1 MPIPASRPSRKL
13 NNLNKVIRNTL
24 QWSLLLAVLVCGGVT
39 RAQNPM
45 LAQRYFDDGEFDKA
59 VVIFEQLYRRNKNDL
74 RNTESLIACY
84 QQLERFGDAERILL
98 ERTNGNRVLPVYQ
111 ILLGY
116 NYSLQGKE
124 EEAERW
130 FEAAISQIDQQPGLG
145 YGIGYRF
152 QRLVLLDK
160 AEKSFLRAMELN
172 PELDYSYQLANIYGE
187 QGRIEDMFN
196 TYLDMLQA
204 GKGSRNRIMQIMEAF
219 LGEEPQDT
227 NNQLLRRL
235 LLKKAQKQPDLIW
248 NELLSWLFALQ
259 GQFEPAFTQEKAIYR
274 RSELPDPE
282 RIMELA
288 LQSSRR
294 NQGELSREMYR
305 FVIEEEAE
313 PSIVLEAELNLL
325 DLLQNRQGAD
335 YEEIRKS
342 YQRLLEANGI
352 SDATLRL
359 LIQYGRFLSRELN
372 DHAAAIRLLDKG
384 LAEVRS
390 PRNQSLL
397 KMEKADIWVV
407 QEEFNRAL
415 LLYSQVQL
423 DHKNQSLGQE
433 ARFRVAKTSFYK
445 GDFEWAFNQLKVL
458 RGSSSQLMANDAMQ
472 LSLLISDN
480 LWKDSTEVY
489 LAKYA
494 RAELLSARKRN
505 PEAVRLL
512 SELIEESG
520 GQTIQDEALYFQG
533 QLLERLGRFQEAADN
548 YQKIIEG
555 FSFQILADDARY
567 ALGLLYQERLGR
579 KEAAME
585 QFQYIIFNYPDSY
598 YYPLARKR
606 FRRLRGDDIE

>member
-1 MPIPASRPSRKL
+1 
-13 NNLNKVIRNTL
+13 
-24 QWSLLLAVLVCGGVT
+24 
-39 RAQNPM
+39 M

-74 RNTESLIACY
+74 RNTESLVACY
-84 QQLERFGDAERILL
+84 QQLERFDDAERILL
-98 ERTNGNRVLPVYQ
+98 ERTDGDRVLPAYQ

-116 NYSLQGKE
+116 NYRLQGKE

-160 AEKSFLRAMELN
+160 AEKSFLRAMALN

-196 TYLDMLQA
+196 TYLDMLQS

-274 RSELPDPE
+274 RSEMPDPE

-288 LQSSRR
+288 LQSSVR
-294 NQGELSREMYR
+294 NQVELSREMYR
-305 FVIEEEAE
+305 FVIEEETE

-325 DLLQNRQGAD
+325 DLAQKQQEAD
-335 YEEIRKS
+335 FEEIRES
-342 YQRLLEANGI
+342 YQRLLEAYGV

-359 LIQYGRFLSRELN
+359 QIQYGRFLSQELN
-372 DHAAAIRLLDKG
+372 DHESAIRLLDEG
-384 LAEVRS
+384 LNMVRS

-423 DHKNQSLGQE
+423 DHKNQALGQE

-445 GDFEWAFNQLKVL
+445 GDFEWAFNQLKIL

-505 PEAVRLL
+505 QEAIAIL
-512 SELIEESG
+512 SELIGESK

-533 QLLERLGRFQEAADN
+533 QLLERLGRYQEAADN
-548 YQKIIEG
+548 YLQIIEG
-555 FSFQILADDARY
+555 FSFQILSDDARY
-567 ALGLLYQERLGR
+567 ALGLLYEERLDR

-585 QFQYIIFNYPDSY
+585 HYQYIIFNYPDSY
-598 YYPLARKR
+598 YYPMARKR